1 MKKIALTLI
10 CLCLFFEAIHAQSN
24 EKNLIL
30 ENLIPSLSSDRI
42 LSNIVAKKN
51 GRSIPSESLKDKR
64 NWDRNQF
71 SIEIRK
77 DSIRWKITD
86 LTGEN
91 FYISYPNDYSL
102 FYGKDKK
109 VLQDELIELMRSAN
123 LALEIDGSLNFDR
136 TFHPSTDTVITKT
149 VETKYGILKN
159 QFFENQKG
167 ERIFSD
173 KYILESIVNS
183 LMFPEESNY
192 PYAFRIAF
200 HKYGSQPE
208 EFRVNLNSIQK
219 SLLKYENWSKWSAI
233 QEDYLL
239 VLFEHPF
246 LNFHHMLII
255 KNTTQGN
262 KLNGEFYSFIPNS
275 NFEELFSPYR
285 PNKELLEINI
295 KNLDNQ
301 LK

>member
-1 MKKIALTLI
+1 
-10 CLCLFFEAIHAQSN
+10 
-24 EKNLIL
+24 
-30 ENLIPSLSSDRI
+30 
-42 LSNIVAKKN
+42 
-51 GRSIPSESLKDKR
+51 
-64 NWDRNQF
+64 
-71 SIEIRK
+71 
-77 DSIRWKITD
+77 
-86 LTGEN
+86 
-91 FYISYPNDYSL
+91 
-102 FYGKDKK
+102 
-109 VLQDELIELMRSAN
+109 
-123 LALEIDGSLNFDR
+123 
-136 TFHPSTDTVITKT
+136 
-149 VETKYGILKN
+149 
-159 QFFENQKG
+159 
-167 ERIFSD
+167 
-173 KYILESIVNS
+173 
-183 LMFPEESNY
+183 MFPEESNY